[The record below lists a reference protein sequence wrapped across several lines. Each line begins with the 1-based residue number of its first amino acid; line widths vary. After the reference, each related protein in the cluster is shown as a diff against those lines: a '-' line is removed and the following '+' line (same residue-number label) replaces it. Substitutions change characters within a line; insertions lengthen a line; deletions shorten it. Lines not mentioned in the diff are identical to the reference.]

1 MLDEPKLPSLLSPD
15 IKKKLISANDARSLM
30 VKSVRGL
37 DSKLAEVSRS
47 IQTAARRGDTR
58 CEIYSLQS
66 TRSTSSAMERLDN
79 MGRVLMEA
87 LRYAGYNAKL
97 KEFRTSDSC
106 MLYILAD
113 WSEIMEETKP
123 KAASEFADGA
133 QIKENREIGLDG
145 ADNPAPPPK
154 RPRPA
159 AGSRPQSPKTPK
171 PADAGVAEEA
181 ASSSDNDNPDDGS
194 SSGSGEGGAS
204 GEDAEVKTK
213 KFDRSKLGVAGKKP
227 VGHQSIASPQA
238 EQPKPSAA
246 EPSAS
251 AASSAA
257 QAKASAPAAL
267 KPSAPA
273 PRRGSLDP
281 AKIER
286 WAAPYAYSDEPGG
299 EHFPIILPVVMPAQ
313 GYAN

>member
-66 TRSTSSAMERLDN
+66 TRSTSTAMERLDN

-145 ADNPAPPPK
+145 ADNPARPPR

-171 PADAGVAEEA
+171 PADAEVAEEV
-181 ASSSDNDNPDDGS
+181 ASSSDNDNSDDDG
-194 SSGSGEGGAS
+194 SSGSGEALGA
-204 GEDAEVKTK
+204 DAEVKTK

-227 VGHQSIASPQA
+227 VDHQSSASPQA
-238 EQPKPSAA
+238 EQPKASAA
-246 EPSAS
+246 EPGAS

-257 QAKASAPAAL
+257 QARASAPAPAAA
-267 KPSAPA
+267 KVSAPA
-273 PRRGSLDP
+273 RRSQLDP
-281 AKIER
+281 TKIER

>member
-145 ADNPAPPPK
+145 ADNPARPPR

-159 AGSRPQSPKTPK
+159 AGSRPQPPKTPK
-171 PADAGVAEEA
+171 PADAEVAEEA
-181 ASSSDNDNPDDGS
+181 ASSSDNDNPDDG

-257 QAKASAPAAL
+257 QAKASAPAAP